1 MEKVPVI
8 DIPDALPHVRA
19 VYLVG
24 KEVLGLDLVN
34 DLQLLAYRL
43 EHGSSA
49 TAEQDPAYPE
59 VQTVY
64 QVGGYYVG
72 ISELGALVLA
82 RGLNS
87 LPPSKRKKKAAGPGS
102 RKARGRD
109 TPPAEG
115 EKHDAHCSE

>member
-82 RGLNS
+82 RSLDA
-87 LPPSKRKKKAAGPGS
+87 LPPPKRKKRATARPA
-102 RKARGRD
+102 RRTPRGRD
-109 TPPAEG
+109 TPPGNEAVP
-115 EKHDAHCSE
+115 